1 MNTQLVYRY
10 IPLAALFSALGVIF
24 PIFFHLV
31 GLGSTFL
38 PMFLPLIAGSTL
50 LPPVLAVIIAIIT
63 PLISF
68 LFTGMPPL
76 YPPILP
82 VMLVELIIICAI
94 TSWLYFR
101 LHQSIWLTL
110 VISLVTDRLVLFLFI
125 LWLAPLLG
133 FPEKIYS
140 IGAVLHGVPGI
151 VLIFVIVPV
160 MLRFLKEKYPYI
172 IQNSSVEN
180 G

>member
-50 LPPVLAVIIAIIT
+50 IPPVLAVIIAIIT

-101 LHQSIWLTL
+101 QHLSIWLTL
-110 VISLVTDRLVLFLFI
+110 VISMAADRLVLFLFI

-140 IGAVLHGVPGI
+140 IGAVLHGIPGI
-151 VLIFVIVPV
+151 VLIFVVIPI

-172 IQNSSVEN
+172 IQNNSVEN

>member
-1 MNTQLVYRY
+1 MNNQIIYRF

-50 LPPVLAVIIAIIT
+50 IPPVLAIIIAIVT

-82 VMLVELIIICAI
+82 VMLVELIIICAL

-101 LHQSIWLTL
+101 KHQSIWLTL
-110 VISLVTDRLVLFLFI
+110 AISMAIDRLILFLFVS
-125 LWLAPLLG
+125 WLAPLLG

-140 IGAVLHGVPGI
+140 IGAVLHGIPGI
-151 VLIFVIVPV
+151 VLIFIIIPLT
-160 MLRFLKEKYPYI
+160 LRFLKEKYPYI
-172 IQNSSVEN
+172 IQNSTREIS
-180 G
+180 